1 MNKKK
6 KIGYIIVGILAILV
20 IITGGYY
27 FHQKQE
33 LNSDKLSPADLR
45 IYKKHKVTKALAQV
59 TNDEGLNVKFIDENS
74 KVDYN
79 VIRTQL
85 ETGIYDSIVLY
96 IYSDACPR
104 CLRHIPDEQNRLGEL
119 ATKKQ
124 LVLAVNRGR
133 NIPELKK
140 YFQLPKMYHYPT
152 YFVYNNNQDFSSK
165 HPLEL
170 ESSHALY
177 Q

>member
-33 LNSDKLSPADLR
+33 LNSDQLSPADLR

-59 TNDEGLNVKFIDENS
+59 TNEEGLNVKFIDENS

-79 VIRTQL
+79 V
-85 ETGIYDSIVLY
+85 IVLY

-124 LVLAVNRGR
+124 LVLAINRGR
-133 NIPELKK
+133 NIPDLKK

-152 YFVYNNNQDFSSK
+152 YFVYNNNQNFSSK

>member
-6 KIGYIIVGILAILV
+6 KIGYIIVGILAV
-20 IITGGYY
+20 SDIITGGYY

-33 LNSDKLSPADLR
+33 LNSNKLSPADLR

-59 TNDEGLNVKFIDENS
+59 TNKEGLNVKFIDENS
-74 KVDYN
+74 KVDYS

-96 IYSDACPR
+96 IYSDACPN

-133 NIPELKK
+133 NIPELNK

-165 HPLEL
+165 HPLKL